1 MIENPTSLD
10 LLFNKVSNYFNTSIN
25 LMKLKFIQTSA
36 DMMAHFIAYFVF
48 ILLLLISIF
57 FASIAF
63 ASWLNVIYHSHFA
76 GYVVVS
82 VGYLMLSIIAFL
94 ARNIWIKTPIQNTII
109 RKSIL
114 SIELTSSN
122 E

>member
-1 MIENPTSLD
+1 MLENPTSLD
-10 LLFNKVSNYFNTSIN
+10 LIINKVSNYFNTSIN
-25 LMKLKFIQTSA
+25 LMKLKFIQTST
-36 DMMAHFIAYFVF
+36 DMLANFIAYFVF
-48 ILLLLISIF
+48 ILLLLISIL

-63 ASWLNVIYHSHFA
+63 ASWLNDIYHSHFA
-76 GYVVVS
+76 GYAVVS
-82 VGYLMLSIIAFL
+82 IGYLLLSMIAFL
-94 ARNIWIKTPIQNTII
+94 ARNVWIKTPIQNTII